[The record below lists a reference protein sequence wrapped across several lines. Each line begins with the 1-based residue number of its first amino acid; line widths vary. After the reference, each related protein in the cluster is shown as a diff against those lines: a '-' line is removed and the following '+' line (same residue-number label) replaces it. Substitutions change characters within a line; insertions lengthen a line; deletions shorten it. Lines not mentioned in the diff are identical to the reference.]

1 MNTKTV
7 VLNAK
12 KMNFDGKLD
21 FSILSSEVVVYD
33 DTTPEE
39 LLDRIEGADVIV
51 TKEMPVNGELI
62 RKFPS
67 SVKLICEAGTGY
79 NNLDLDAAREKG
91 IMVCNIPAYST
102 QRVAQTAIMLLLNLS
117 STMQVQMAMLAKGN
131 HDNFTKNLQVPHV
144 EVNDKTLGIIGA
156 GHIGQAVIRAA
167 QALDMNILVYTRT
180 PKEDG
185 NGIRYV
191 DLETLL
197 KNSDYVSL
205 HCPLTPQTR
214 HLINKDTLALMKP
227 EAFLINTS
235 RGSLVDEPALIEAL
249 QNGTIA
255 GAVGSFQ
262 GLGLLGLLEN
272 LSNSEDTD
280 HDRDHLDTGGEQG
293 GTEGQTGHA
302 QQGVDTEA
310 GQEDT
315 QQAGDDGTADVI
327 SIQAGED
334 GQAHEGDSKQL
345 GRTEAQSSL
354 GQLGAE
360 QEHAQSSKHTADG
373 GANQR
378 NTQGFTRLALLS
390 HGIAVEGGGRR
401 RRNAGDLKEDSGDTT
416 TGDGGAVDGHQERD
430 ALNSGHAVGKG
441 NTQSNSHGSGNAGE
455 GAEDN
460 TQNNGS
466 QHHDQHL
473 GSADDGEAG
482 N

>member
-33 DTTPEE
+33 DTAPEE

-51 TKEMPVNGELI
+51 TKEIPVSGELI

-156 GHIGQAVIRAA
+156 GHIGQAVIRVA

-235 RGSLVDEPALIEAL
+235 RGALVDEPALIEAL

-255 GAVGSFQ
+255 GA
-262 GLGLLGLLEN
+262 GL
-272 LSNSEDTD
+272 D
-280 HDRDHLDTGGEQG
+280 
-293 GTEGQTGHA
+293 
-302 QQGVDTEA
+302 V
-310 GQEDT
+310 QE
-315 QQAGDDGTADVI
+315 
-327 SIQAGED
+327 
-334 GQAHEGDSKQL
+334 
-345 GRTEAQSSL
+345 
-354 GQLGAE
+354 
-360 QEHAQSSKHTADG
+360 
-373 GANQR
+373 
-378 NTQGFTRLALLS
+378 
-390 HGIAVEGGGRR
+390 VEPP
-401 RRNAGDLKEDSGDTT
+401 
-416 TGDGGAVDGHQERD
+416 
-430 ALNSGHAVGKG
+430 
-441 NTQSNSHGSGNAGE
+441 
-455 GAEDN
+455 AEDN
-460 TQNNGS
+460 PLYTMSNVILTPHMGWKGLETRKRLVS
-466 QHHDQHL
+466 IL
-473 GSADDGEAG
+473 AG
-482 N
+482 NIKAWESGAPVNVVS